1 MNPGSR
7 RDTVLA
13 AVLGLVLGLAVVA
26 PWVRDGYLL
35 LLDWVSGPGQTLT
48 PGVYGLSGSA
58 LDAMPFRI
66 VTQVSRAL
74 FGPAATAWLII
85 LAYFPLAAAG
95 ASVAAGGTQWRR
107 FAAALFMVCNPV
119 VVDRIRVGHVAFL
132 LGIALLPWLFAALL
146 EARRRRKWFAVRPA
160 LWYALAISVS
170 PHAAWLGIVL
180 IAAVALL
187 PSASWRDLVRSAQV
201 VLTAGLVYGYA
212 LVLWLTNTPALR
224 VTDADLQAYATK
236 AGPGGLLATVATLHG
251 FWRTASEDT
260 VRDWLGP
267 VLGVVVL
274 ALLVMGVVMGFYTLL
289 RVEAERAA
297 PLLAVTVVGLLL
309 AAGVEGPL
317 GALYWAAFDRL
328 PLFEAMREQQKW
340 IALALLGYAVAF
352 AVAAEWVALRVRRRS
367 WVLAVPVVCVPLLV
381 APTLVWGLGG
391 AVSASQ
397 YPLGW
402 YAANLVMGRGTGTAL
417 FLPWHAYQPFT
428 FSGDR
433 TIATPA
439 NAFFDRSV
447 ITSDAVELP
456 GLRSDSTSLRT
467 AYVDRLV
474 ADAGAGAFG
483 RLVAPL
489 GVEFVV
495 LAKTS
500 EAVDYEWIDDQP
512 DLEMVLDT
520 EAMSVYRVVPR
531 GTGRVVQSWVTT
543 YEELVSAAAAG
554 GVGSEAV
561 LRGPGGQ
568 APPVSERSGG
578 LSRLSPTRWQVDAGP
593 PGWVVVPEEYS
604 AGWQV
609 AGRSGVPTVA
619 GTVALEVGAEPVD
632 VEYAPWRYLM
642 PATLMSMGV
651 LLALIAG
658 GLVEHRQAI
667 TRRLRPAEQ
676 PVSSVEH
683 VPQ

>member
-1 MNPGSR
+1 MNAGSR
-7 RDTVLA
+7 RDTLLA
-13 AVLGLVLGLAVVA
+13 AVLGLVVGMAVVA

-35 LLDWVSGPGQTLT
+35 LLDWVSGPSQTLT

-74 FGPAATAWLII
+74 VGSAATAWLII

-95 ASVAAGGTQWRR
+95 AAVVAGGSAWRR

-132 LGIALLPWLFAALL
+132 LGIAMLPWLFSALL
-146 EARRRRKWFAVRPA
+146 EARRRNKWFAVRPA

-170 PHAAWLGIVL
+170 PHAAWLGVVL

-187 PSASWRDLVRSAQV
+187 PRTSVRDLVRSAQV
-201 VLTAGLVYGYA
+201 VLAAGLVYGYA
-212 LVLWLTNTPALR
+212 LVLWLTNTPALN
-224 VTDADLQAYATK
+224 VTDADLQAYATRS
-236 AGPGGLLATVATLHG
+236 GPGGALATVATLHG
-251 FWRTASEDT
+251 FWRTAPEDT
-260 VRDWLGP
+260 VREWLGP

-274 ALLVMGVVMGFYTLL
+274 LLLAASVILGFGRLL
-289 RVEAERAA
+289 QVEVDRAA
-297 PLLAVTVVGLLL
+297 PLLAVTVVGLLF
-309 AAGVEGPL
+309 AAGVDGPV
-317 GALYWAAFDRL
+317 GVVYRAAFDRL

-340 IALALLGYAVAF
+340 IGLALLGYAVAF

-367 WVLAVPVVCVPLLV
+367 WLFAVPVVCVPLLI

-391 AVSASQ
+391 TVRTSQ

-402 YAANLVMGRGTGTAL
+402 YAANLAMGRGTGQAL
-417 FLPWHAYQPFT
+417 FLPWHAYQPFG

-439 NAFFDRSV
+439 NAFFHRTV

-489 GVEFVV
+489 GVEYIV

-500 EAVDYEWIDDQP
+500 ELADYVWIDDQP
-512 DLEMVLDT
+512 DLRKVLDT
-520 EAMSVYRVVPR
+520 SAMSVYQVVPR
-531 GTGRVVQSWVTT
+531 GTGRVVDAWATT
-543 YEELVSAAAAG
+543 YEQLVASAAAG

-561 LRGPGGQ
+561 LNGTGSD
-568 APPVSERSGG
+568 APPVSDLSGG
-578 LSRLSPTRWQVDAGP
+578 LTRLSPTRWRVEAGP
-593 PGWVVVPEEYS
+593 AGWVVLPEEYS
-604 AGWQV
+604 DGWQV
-609 AGRSGVPTVA
+609 GGRSGVPTLA
-619 GTVALEVGAEPVD
+619 GTIALEAGAESFD
-632 VEYAPWRYLM
+632 IDYAPWRYLM

-651 LLALIAG
+651 LVVLVAG
-658 GLVEHRQAI
+658 GLVEHRQAL
-667 TRRLRPAEQ
+667 TARLRPARTPGQEAG
-676 PVSSVEH
+676 S
-683 VPQ
+683 